1 MRRWLPSALILL
13 ALAAPALAGERRTV
27 VLKVEGMSCSL
38 CPITV
43 RKALQRV
50 PGVLEARVE
59 FEAGR
64 AHARYDPDKATPA
77 ALAKAVTDA
86 GFPAPVAT
94 VKQP

>member
-1 MRRWLPSALILL
+1 MRRWLPKALILL
-13 ALAAPALAGERRTV
+13 ALAAPAFAGEPRSV
-27 VLKVEGMSCSL
+27 VLKVEGMNCSL

-43 RKALQRV
+43 RKALERV

-64 AHARYDPDKATPA
+64 AQARYDPDKATPE

-86 GFPAPVAT
+86 GFPATVAT
-94 VKQP
+94 VKRP